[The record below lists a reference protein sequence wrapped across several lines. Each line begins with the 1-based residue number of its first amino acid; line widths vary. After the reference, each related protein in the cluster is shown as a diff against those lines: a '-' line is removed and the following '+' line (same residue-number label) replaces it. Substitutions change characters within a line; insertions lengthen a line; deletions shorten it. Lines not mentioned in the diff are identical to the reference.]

1 MMVTVSG
8 GFEGAPII
16 DHEAT
21 VGPVSVLRRFGNG
34 WEADSFPVE
43 AANAFA
49 STRSRSEDE
58 RVSSRRQRRGALRS
72 HCRWTL
78 ARSKFSRPS
87 FNISPVVRPRD
98 SVELARTS
106 TLICNFSI

>member
-1 MMVTVSG
+1 MIVTVSG

-16 DHEAT
+16 DHGAI
-21 VGPVSVLRRFGNG
+21 VGPVSVFRRFGNG
-34 WEADSFPVE
+34 ADSSRVE
-43 AANAFA
+43 AVNAFA

-72 HCRWTL
+72 HCRWAL

-106 TLICNFSI
+106 TLIYNLSV